1 MGLNKIEVN
10 FSPRSVSEAAV
21 QGCWSDGPWCWES
34 GSSCLVPSLFHS
46 EKRGSHSC
54 VYLTIQHGCS
64 ISSQHFCVPACGK
77 EKTQEGGQASSRAS
91 PAVLHRPLLCVLGPM
106 LVQSRRLFGT
116 PWLVAHKS
124 PLSVGFSGQGHW
136 TGVPCPPR
144 GIFLTQRLSSCLL
157 CLLHWQGGFFLPL
170 APSGKPLSL
179 HFLDQMLDLWL
190 HLAGWCF
197 YFGKPWGWIANI
209 QSFYFLRERERKLGN
224 SPQMPDLCF
233 FSIKWVKQFPNIS
246 VTARLMCQISMKL
259 ASKETTSPNELKQ

>member
-1 MGLNKIEVN
+1 MGLNKTEVN

-21 QGCWSDGPWCWES
+21 QGCWSDGPWCRES
-34 GSSCLVPSLFHS
+34 GSSWLVPSLFRS
-46 EKRGSHSC
+46 EKPGSHSC
-54 VYLTIQHGCS
+54 VYLTIQYGCS
-64 ISSQHFCVPACGK
+64 TSSRHFCIPACGK
-77 EKTQEGGQASSRAS
+77 EKIQGGGQASSRDS
-91 PAVLHRPLLCVLGPM
+91 PSVLHRPLLCVLGPM

-116 PWLVAHKS
+116 PWPVAHKS
-124 PLSVGFSGQGHW
+124 PLSVGFSGKD
-136 TGVPCPPR
+136 TGVGCHALLGGSFWPSDWARVFYVSFIGR
-144 GIFLTQRLSSCLL
+144 GD
-157 CLLHWQGGFFLPL
+157 FFLPL

-179 HFLDQMLDLWL
+179 HFLDQILDLWL

-209 QSFYFLRERERKLGN
+209 QGFYLLRERERKLGN
-224 SPQMPDLCF
+224 SPQMPHLCF